1 MPFSLTIYG
10 AHFLRL
16 AIRIQVVEN
25 RFLTPNTRPVIATKS
40 HDKNSVGE
48 SSCNSLIINMILIG
62 F

>member
-40 HDKNSVGE
+40 HDKNSD
-48 SSCNSLIINMILIG
+48 L
-62 F
+62 